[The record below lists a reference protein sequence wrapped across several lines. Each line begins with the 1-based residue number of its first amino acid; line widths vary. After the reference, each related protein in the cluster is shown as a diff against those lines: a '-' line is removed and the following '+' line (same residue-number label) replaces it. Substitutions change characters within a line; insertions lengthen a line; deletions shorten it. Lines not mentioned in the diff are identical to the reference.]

1 MPPKAAWGW
10 AAAGVAGIAQ
20 PRLRLRAGMA
30 VPRPGHG
37 SEIAGGFRAG
47 AGFDFRGTA
56 GGGESWLK
64 VQAAFWLRRNFLF
77 QVQAA
82 IG

>member
-1 MPPKAAWGW
+1 
-10 AAAGVAGIAQ
+10 
-20 PRLRLRAGMA
+20 MA

-56 GGGESWLK
+56 GGGEGWLK